1 MQACVTR
8 IIWIPIHAI
17 ISNLWHI
24 ETIRYKLE
32 QLELCGYLYMQVNA
46 TNGIYRQIG
55 ASWCNQNY
63 VVTYTCIQVQV
74 YATNGKKKQL
84 GTIQSKQNNVDTY
97 TCKYMQPMS
106 HRNNQVE
113 ASVTRIVWIHFHA
126 FRYKHVLPMDA
137 YTCIQVQVYVTNG
150 IQKQLDVS

>member
-1 MQACVTR
+1 MQACETR

-63 VVTYTCIQVQV
+63 VDTYTCIKVQV
-74 YATNGKKKQL
+74 YATNGIQKQL
-84 GTIQSKQNNVDTY
+84 DASWCNQNNVDTY
-97 TCKYMQPMS
+97 TCKYMQPMAYL
-106 HRNNQVE
+106 NNQVQAGVTKILWTSIH
-113 ASVTRIVWIHFHA
+113 ASICNQWHI
-126 FRYKHVLPMDA
+126 
-137 YTCIQVQVYVTNG
+137 
-150 IQKQLDVS
+150 